1 MEDAIIVVLS
11 VAVPVILLV
20 LGLVIGR
27 ATESAHLR
35 RLDAQEQSFSDILV
49 TAMRRLPPGWRA
61 SDSVL
66 VNGEVVIATDYF
78 KVFAASLRKLFGGR
92 VRSYETLVDRARREA
107 ICRMLTQARRA
118 GANAVWNVRIET
130 STIQGKQQGKSGGV
144 EVLAYGTAMKVAGI

>member
-1 MEDAIIVVLS
+1 MEGVIVVLLW

-35 RLDAQEQSFSDILV
+35 RLDAQEQGFSDILV
-49 TAMRRLPPGWRA
+49 SDMRKLPAGWRA

-78 KVFAASLRKLFGGR
+78 KVFAAGLRNLFGGR
-92 VRSYETLVDRARREA
+92 VRGYETLMDRARREA
-107 ICRMLTQARRA
+107 TCRMLDRARQT
-118 GANAVWNVRIET
+118 GANVVWNVRIET
-130 STIQGKQQGKSGGV
+130 STIQGKKQGKSGGV
-144 EVLAYGTAMKVAGI
+144 EVLVYGTAMKVARS